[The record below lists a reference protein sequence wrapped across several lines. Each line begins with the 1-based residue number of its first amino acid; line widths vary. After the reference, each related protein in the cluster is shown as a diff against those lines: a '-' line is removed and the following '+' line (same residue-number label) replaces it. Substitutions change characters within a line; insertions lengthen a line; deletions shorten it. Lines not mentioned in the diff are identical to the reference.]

1 MSADVVTPPPVSPP
15 AATAAPAA
23 PTPRRSF
30 LRRWLKRLLP
40 LAILLALGVWFAP
53 VIVAKTALRNR
64 LARQALADVRGTVDI
79 GSASLGWFSPVEL
92 RDVTITDEAGRVLV
106 RVPNLTTQKQL
117 FDLARD
123 RSDVGEIVLEGP
135 TIAVVCE
142 KNTTN
147 LEAAFAKYLED
158 TKEPAATRTP
168 LAVRVTGGTL
178 TITDGATG
186 TSASLE
192 GIGATVSVPASRAEP
207 VSVKLTAATGSI
219 DAEVSVGDALAV
231 KLACSGLPL
240 EAFAPLLKRADPDL
254 KLAGLLTAN
263 VRATRARDALAVS
276 GTVGVKRLALA
287 APWLKGDELAL
298 DSLELPLDVELA
310 GRAVKVRK
318 FDLTCDAGTLSAA
331 GGFDPARPAEEL
343 FAQPGVVLGANVD
356 LAKLAAKLPKL
367 LSVKS
372 GTEVHEGKL
381 VASVASRADG
391 KGVVWDG
398 KLTTTALKA
407 KRAEQVIAWE
417 QPLNVE
423 FAGRYAS
430 GQLPAFDKLVVTSDC
445 VAVNARLTPETVQV
459 AANVYLNRLGA
470 RLADFV
476 DLGDVKLDGEANA
489 VLVGRRDA
497 DGQFAAQASVKLTD
511 FAVTDRA
518 GKGLREPALAL
529 TATAAGSWK
538 PGAPVALTA
547 ASAKLTANG
556 DDLSV
561 KLLEPVSDVE
571 KLTSGSVELSAGGDL
586 ARWKA
591 RAAALTK
598 VPPYQISGTL
608 KAGGRVTFAGDRV
621 TVAGLGLDLTNIRFR
636 GAGLA
641 IDEPTMTATGD
652 LVFTRATKTATITKL
667 ALTSAPLTVTNGTLA
682 FELKD
687 GVIVSGSGP
696 CVSNLNRLGATVK
709 VYADARGPDA
719 IHGTGRGPLRFR
731 YAGDVTTFAGAL
743 DVTDFAYGPK
753 DKPVWSEPALRLE
766 ADGSYTDSTDTVAL
780 AAAKVD
786 RPGLALDAKG
796 AVAKVT
802 TAQEINLAGTLRYDW
817 AKLAPLLRE
826 LAGTNVTATGTG
838 AKPFAVRG
846 TLAPPGAPPTQSTI
860 AALNGELA
868 VGWDSVRAYGFD
880 VGPSE
885 LKATMT
891 RGVVTVAPLAA
902 TFGGGKVTLAPT
914 LKLDPSPGELIL
926 AKGPLIERAKL
937 SPQATAGALGYALPA
952 VANAGQAEGEISA
965 TLDECRVPLGDY
977 TRANVKGALTIHR
990 ATIGASPVVAEV
1002 AKLLGAKATTMT
1014 LANEERVPVQVQ
1026 NGRVYHQNF
1035 SVRVSGTTF
1044 RTSGSVGFD
1053 NTLDLV
1059 VDVPLPNDLPL
1070 LKNNPLLSRAVAGKV
1085 VKVPVK
1091 GTLAKP
1097 ALDPKAF
1104 EQAVIALA
1112 REGAKDAGRDLIDK
1126 ELDSL
1131 RNSDRWPIHRVM
1143 TNYEKLR
1150 RKPLLF
1156 RMFTGLSADEF
1167 DK

>member
-23 PTPRRSF
+23 PAPRRSF
-30 LRRWLKRLLP
+30 LRRWIKRLLP
-40 LAILLALGVWFAP
+40 LALLLALGVWFAP
-53 VIVAKTALRNR
+53 AIVAKTALRNR
-64 LARQALADVRGTVDI
+64 FARQALADVRGTVDI

-92 RDVTITDEAGRVLV
+92 RDVTITDDAGRVLV
-106 RVPNLTTQKQL
+106 RVPKLTTQKQL

-123 RSDVGEIVLEGP
+123 RSDVGELVLEGP
-135 TIAVVCE
+135 AITVVCE

-147 LEAAFAKYLED
+147 LEVTFAKYLED
-158 TKEPAATRTP
+158 RTEPAATRAA
-168 LAVRVTGGTL
+168 LALRVTGGTL

-186 TSASLE
+186 RSETIE
-192 GIGATVSVPASRAEP
+192 GIAATVGVPARRTEQIA
-207 VSVKLTAATGSI
+207 VKLTATTGNL
-219 DAEVSVGDALAV
+219 DAEFSAGETLAL

-254 KLAGLLTAN
+254 MLAGLLTAN
-263 VRATRARDALAVS
+263 VRATRAKDALAVA

-287 APWLKGDELAL
+287 APWLNGDTLAL
-298 DSLELPLDVELA
+298 DSLELALDVELA
-310 GRAVKVRK
+310 GRAAKVRK

-331 GGFDPARPAEEL
+331 GRFDPARPADEL

-356 LAKLAAKLPKL
+356 LAKLAAKLPKF
-367 LSVKS
+367 LSVRS

-398 KLTTTALKA
+398 KVTTTALKA
-407 KRAEQVIAWE
+407 KRAGQVIAWE
-417 QPLNVE
+417 QPLNVT

-430 GQLPAFDKLVVTSDC
+430 GPPAGFDELSLVVTSDC
-445 VAVNARLTPETVQV
+445 VAVNARLTSESVQA
-459 AANVYLNRLGA
+459 AANVYLNRLAA

-497 DGQFAAQASVKLTD
+497 DGKFAAQASVKLTD

-518 GKGLREPALAL
+518 GKGLREPALTL

-538 PGAPVALTA
+538 TGAPVSLTA
-547 ASAKLTANG
+547 ATAKLVANG
-556 DDLSV
+556 DELSV
-561 KLLEPVSDVE
+561 KLLDPVSDVE
-571 KLTSGSVELSAGGDL
+571 KLASGSVELSVGGDL

-608 KAGGRVTFAGDRV
+608 KAGGRVAFAGDRV
-621 TVAGLGLDLTNIRFR
+621 TVTALGLDLTNVRFR

-641 IDEPTMTATGD
+641 IDEPSMTATGD

-667 ALTSAPLTVTNGTLA
+667 ALTSAPLTVTNGTLT

-687 GVIVSGSGP
+687 GVVVSGSGP
-696 CVSNLNRLGATVK
+696 CVTNLNRLGATVK

-719 IHGTGRGPLRFR
+719 LHGTGRGPLRFR

-743 DVTDFAYGPK
+743 DVTDFAYGAK
-753 DKPVWSEPALRLE
+753 DKPDWTEAALRLE

-780 AAAKVD
+780 AVAKVE

-817 AKLAPLLRE
+817 AKLAPLVRE

-846 TLAPPGAPPTQSTI
+846 TLAPPGAPPTQSMF

-902 TFGGGKVTLAPT
+902 TFGGGKVTVAPT
-914 LKLDPSPGELIL
+914 LKLDTSPGELIL

-937 SPQATAGALGYALPA
+937 SPQATAGTLGYALPA
-952 VANAGQAEGEISA
+952 IANAGQAEGEISA

-977 TRANVKGALTIHR
+977 TKANVKGALTIHR

-1035 SVRVSGTTF
+1035 SVKVSGTTF

-1070 LKNNPLLSRAVAGKV
+1070 LKNNPLLSKAVAGKV

-1126 ELDSL
+1126 EL
-1131 RNSDRWPIHRVM
+1131 N
-1143 TNYEKLR
+1143 KLFPGMPAPKGGFPFPLPFGK
-1150 RKPLLF
+1150 KP
-1156 RMFTGLSADEF
+1156 
-1167 DK
+1167 